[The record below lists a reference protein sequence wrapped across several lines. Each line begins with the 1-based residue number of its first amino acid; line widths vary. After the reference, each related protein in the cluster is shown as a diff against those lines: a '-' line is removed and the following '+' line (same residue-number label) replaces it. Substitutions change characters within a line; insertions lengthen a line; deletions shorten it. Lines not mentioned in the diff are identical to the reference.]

1 MKKYAAVDIGSNAI
15 RLLIVGVVKSNS
27 INKYRKITVL
37 KFDKPPLK
45 NKWCRCV
52 LSGLNTLLN
61 LAIKD
66 KLYLW
71 RLVNLEIITKITSN
85 AGRPSIIKGKSIDI
99 SKVSNHNE
107 LYYASVDIQNGKLV
121 EAGSRTVAVVG
132 MADSISSAEI
142 IAENEIKSI
151 TGPLFHR
158 KDIGKDDLIQK
169 RIDHMRSLR
178 W

>member
-1 MKKYAAVDIGSNAI
+1 MAFAYLVSLTSVAAGRRLPWVAAVGAAARPRIVPLMVIVLFPPSES
-15 RLLIVGVVKSNS
+15 LLSS
-27 INKYRKITVL
+27 EL
-37 KFDKPPLK
+37 D
-45 NKWCRCV
+45 
-52 LSGLNTLLN
+52 
-61 LAIKD
+61 
-66 KLYLW
+66 
-71 RLVNLEIITKITSN
+71 
-85 AGRPSIIKGKSIDI
+85 IDI

-132 MADSISSAEI
+132 IADSISSAEI

-158 KDIGKDDLIQK
+158 KDIGKDELIQK

-178 W
+178 